1 MTQDNRYEN
10 LWMLSWIGRSA
21 GLTYAIACLLLLVA
35 TSSSEGAGST
45 EKARTKS
52 VALEQ
57 LALNEDGV
65 QTRYPSVAKIVG
77 KSRPKHG
84 EARPKNGEEEG
95 VVTVPLYYGSG
106 FYAAQ
111 YASWGIVL
119 TNWHVVSEVDSS
131 IDVVFPSGT
140 YPGRVVLLDDLWDL
154 AAIII
159 PKPQDLIPLPIS
171 RQMPKKGKNERL
183 WTAGYGPEEGLAD
196 FKIQEGKF
204 VDYVALGAPD
214 ETGNDG
220 QYDVDSLLY
229 ETMMIDVGVRS
240 GDSGGPIFNE
250 YGEVAGCLWG
260 SDQVNSM
267 GTPCGRLQL
276 FLMLAIEEAAKLRA
290 KKLVLAEPGD
300 DPARVDDW
308 DASDLRYPRVDEETK
323 ATAIERALPM
333 ATLYP
338 TSDKPVYASG
348 NGVDTPEALR
358 ALGADAI
365 EHVKNVKNAFWRA
378 QKPGALPPSPPIYSP
393 SFVGMQFLR
402 QADLPELTTQDSFLA
417 LDSDAMERARELY
430 RRAPDPRDALDI
442 DEEFAQE
449 ESPQYMNAAVVR
461 SKEERRYSD
470 SAVRA
475 ESAQSS
481 VQKRF
486 SPLEAY
492 VMFCVVI
499 LFLFVMAMPR
509 HPRRGRRP
517 ARASV
522 LSTRDGDLTRS

>member
-1 MTQDNRYEN
+1 MLIPDNRNEN
-10 LWMLSWIGRSA
+10 LGKRSWIGRSA
-21 GLTYAIACLLLLVA
+21 RLTCAIACLWSVFVFLA
-35 TSSSEGAGST
+35 ISPTEGAAPT
-45 EKARTKS
+45 EKTRTKS

-57 LALNEDGV
+57 LGLNKDGV

-77 KSRPKHG
+77 RS
-84 EARPKNGEEEG
+84 RPKNGEEEG
-95 VVTVPLYYGSG
+95 VVTIPLYYGSG

-119 TNWHVVSEVDSS
+119 TNWHVVSEVDMS

-159 PKPQDLIPLPIS
+159 PKPQDLVPLPIS

-183 WTAGYGPEEGLAD
+183 WTAGYGPKEGLAD
-196 FKIQEGKF
+196 FEIQEGKF
-204 VDYVALGAPD
+204 VDYVALGAPGA
-214 ETGNDG
+214 TGNDE
-220 QYDVDSLLY
+220 QYDVDHFLY
-229 ETMMIDVGVRS
+229 ETMMINVGVRS

-276 FLMLAIEEAAKLRA
+276 FLMRAIEEAAKLRA
-290 KKLVLAEPGD
+290 KKIVLAEPGD
-300 DPARVDDW
+300 DPDRVDDW
-308 DASDLRYPRVDEETK
+308 EGSDLRYPRVDEETK
-323 ATAIERALPM
+323 TTAIERALPL

-365 EHVKNVKNAFWRA
+365 DHVKNVKDAFWRV

-402 QADLPELTTQDSFLA
+402 QANLPELATQDSFLA
-417 LDSDAMERARELY
+417 LDADAMRRARELY
-430 RRAPDPRDALDI
+430 LRVPDPRDALDI
-442 DEEFAQE
+442 DEELAQD
-449 ESPQYMNAAVVR
+449 ESPHFMNAAVVR
-461 SKEERRYSD
+461 SKEERRYSEAPLPNK
-470 SAVRA
+470 SAPEA
-475 ESAQSS
+475 PE
-481 VQKRF
+481 KTF

-492 VMFCVVI
+492 VLFCVVI

-509 HPRRGRRP
+509 RPERSSNRRP
-517 ARASV
+517 RAA
-522 LSTRDGDLTRS
+522 STRNDDWSRP

>member
-1 MTQDNRYEN
+1 
-10 LWMLSWIGRSA
+10 MLSWIGRSA

-196 FKIQEGKF
+196 
-204 VDYVALGAPD
+204 
-214 ETGNDG
+214 
-220 QYDVDSLLY
+220 
-229 ETMMIDVGVRS
+229 
-240 GDSGGPIFNE
+240 
-250 YGEVAGCLWG
+250 
-260 SDQVNSM
+260 
-267 GTPCGRLQL
+267 
-276 FLMLAIEEAAKLRA
+276 
-290 KKLVLAEPGD
+290 
-300 DPARVDDW
+300 
-308 DASDLRYPRVDEETK
+308 
-323 ATAIERALPM
+323 
-333 ATLYP
+333 
-338 TSDKPVYASG
+338 
-348 NGVDTPEALR
+348 
-358 ALGADAI
+358 
-365 EHVKNVKNAFWRA
+365 
-378 QKPGALPPSPPIYSP
+378 
-393 SFVGMQFLR
+393 
-402 QADLPELTTQDSFLA
+402 
-417 LDSDAMERARELY
+417 
-430 RRAPDPRDALDI
+430 
-442 DEEFAQE
+442 
-449 ESPQYMNAAVVR
+449 
-461 SKEERRYSD
+461 
-470 SAVRA
+470 
-475 ESAQSS
+475 
-481 VQKRF
+481 
-486 SPLEAY
+486 
-492 VMFCVVI
+492 
-499 LFLFVMAMPR
+499 
-509 HPRRGRRP
+509 
-517 ARASV
+517 
-522 LSTRDGDLTRS
+522 